1 MASKTP
7 CLESNNNGASYSEAF
22 DSEKLDLVQ
31 EAFDAAWLEL
41 RTVGFLQNEA
51 TDGELRS
58 LLGEKIMALA
68 AAGEFDRNQ
77 LVSRALKSFRSL

>member
-1 MASKTP
+1 MASKMT
-7 CLESNNNGASYSEAF
+7 CLGSNDGASYSEAF

-41 RTVGFLQNEA
+41 RMAGFAPNEA
-51 TDGELRS
+51 TDSELRS

-77 LVSRALKSFRSL
+77 LVLRALKSFRSL

>member
-1 MASKTP
+1 MASKQP
-7 CLESNNNGASYSEAF
+7 HMESLHDASYSEAF

-41 RTVGFLQNEA
+41 STVGFTQNEA

-68 AAGEFDRNQ
+68 SAGVFDRNQ
-77 LVSRALKSFRSL
+77 LVSRALKSFHGI